1 MNVFTT
7 DLDRTFIF
15 SERTVNRLTEEL
27 VCIEQWEG
35 RDLSYV
41 SQALLDYVINIKEDT
56 LIIPV
61 TTRALHQYERITLFT
76 DSYKPSYAIA
86 ANGGVVMKNGVRDR
100 QWDEIL
106 KKELQ
111 ASAPFAEMERMF
123 QKQWQYSMFRRLDEA
138 DGLFYVLIMDEERIE
153 REWLEELQQEMR
165 KVGWNSYVN
174 GRKFYVLPE
183 TLTKEHAVEYILKDI
198 PYKTHYAAGD
208 SIMDL
213 GMLDMADVA
222 FTPMHGDLYKQQGDK
237 LKATIVYEEGVRF
250 TEMIL
255 GEICGKSIVK

>member
-15 SERTVNRLTEEL
+15 SERTVNRLAEEL

-35 RDLSYV
+35 RDLSFV
-41 SQALLDYVINIKEDT
+41 SKALLDYVVNIEEDT

-86 ANGGVVMKNGVRDR
+86 ANGGVVMKNGRRDEE
-100 QWDEIL
+100 WDEIL
-106 KKELQ
+106 KQRLQ
-111 ASAPFAEMERMF
+111 DSISFQDMALMF
-123 QKQWQYSMFRRLDEA
+123 EKQWQHKMFRRIATA
-138 DGLFYVLIMDEERIE
+138 DGLFYVLMLEEEDVDRAY
-153 REWLEELQQEMR
+153 LVELQQEMR
-165 KVGWNSYVN
+165 KVGWSSYVN
-174 GRKFYVLPE
+174 GRKFYVLPKP
-183 TLTKEHAVEYILKDI
+183 LTKERAVEYILKDI

-213 GMLDMADVA
+213 GMLEMADVA
-222 FTPMHGDLYKQQGDK
+222 FTPMHGELYKQQGDT
-237 LKATIVYEEGVRF
+237 LKATVVYEEGVRF
-250 TEMIL
+250 TEMVI
-255 GEICGKSIVK
+255 GEICGKTIVK

>member
-15 SERTVNRLTEEL
+15 SERTVNRLAEEL

-35 RDLSYV
+35 RDLSFV
-41 SQALLDYVINIKEDT
+41 SKALLDYVLNIEEDT

-61 TTRALHQYERITLFT
+61 TTRALRQYERITLFT

-86 ANGGVVMKNGVRDR
+86 ANGGVVMKNGIRDQ

-106 KKELQ
+106 KIRLQ
-111 ASAPFAEMERMF
+111 ESASFKDMARMF
-123 QKQWQYSMFRRLDEA
+123 EKQWQHKMFRRITDADE
-138 DGLFYVLIMDEERIE
+138 LFYVLMLVEENIDKA
-153 REWLEELQQEMR
+153 WLAELQEEMR

-174 GRKFYVLPE
+174 GRKFYVLPK
-183 TLTKEHAVEYILKDI
+183 TLTKEHAVEYVLEDI

-213 GMLDMADVA
+213 GMLEMADIA
-222 FTPMHGDLYKQQGDK
+222 FTPMHGELYKQQGDT
-237 LKATIVYEEGVRF
+237 LKATVVYEEGVRF
-250 TEMIL
+250 TEMII
-255 GEICGKSIVK
+255 GEICGKAMVK

>member
-15 SERTVNRLTEEL
+15 SERTVNRLAEEL

-35 RDLSYV
+35 RDQSFV
-41 SQALLDYVINIKEDT
+41 SKALLDYVMNLEEDT

-61 TTRALHQYERITLFT
+61 TTRALHQYERITLFS
-76 DSYKPSYAIA
+76 DSYKPSFAIA
-86 ANGGVVMKNGVRDR
+86 ANGGVVLKNGMRDLE
-100 QWDEIL
+100 WDGIL
-106 KKELQ
+106 KGQLQ
-111 ASAPFAEMERMF
+111 ESAPFTEMERMF
-123 QKQWQYSMFRRLDEA
+123 EQQWHHAMFRRITEA
-138 DGLFYVLIMDEERIE
+138 DGLFYVLMIE
-153 REWLEELQQEMR
+153 KEQADWGWLEELQQEMR

-174 GRKFYVLPE
+174 GRKFYVLPDA
-183 TLTKEHAVEYILKDI
+183 LTKERAVEYVLQDI
-198 PYKTHYAAGD
+198 PYNRHYAAGD

-213 GMLDMADVA
+213 GMLEMADVA
-222 FTPMHGDLYKQQGDK
+222 FTPMHGELYKQRGDT

-255 GEICGKSIVK
+255 GEICGKSIIK

>member
-15 SERTVNRLTEEL
+15 SERTVNRLAEEL

-41 SQALLDYVINIKEDT
+41 SKALLDYVMNIEEDT

-61 TTRALHQYERITLFT
+61 TTRALRQYERITLFT
-76 DSYKPSYAIA
+76 DSYKPSFAIA

-100 QWDEIL
+100 EWDEIV

-111 ASAPFAEMERMF
+111 ASVPFAEMERMF
-123 QKQWQYSMFRRLDEA
+123 QKQWQHSMFQRFTEA
-138 DGLFYVLIMDEERIE
+138 DGLFYVLMMDVERIE
-153 REWLEELQQEMR
+153 WAWLEELQQEMR

-183 TLTKEHAVEYILKDI
+183 TLTKEHAVEYVLKDI

-213 GMLDMADVA
+213 GMLEMADVA
-222 FTPMHGDLYKQQGDK
+222 FTPMHGELYKQRGDK

-255 GEICGKSIVK
+255 GEIYGKSIVK

>member
-15 SERTVNRLTEEL
+15 SERTVNRLAEEL
-27 VCIEQWEG
+27 ICIEQWEG
-35 RDLSYV
+35 RDLSFV
-41 SQALLDYVINIKEDT
+41 SQALLDYVMNIEEDT

-61 TTRALHQYERITLFT
+61 TTRALHQYERITLFS

-86 ANGGVVMKNGVRDR
+86 ANGGVVMKNGMRDVE
-100 QWDEIL
+100 WDEIL
-106 KKELQ
+106 KQRLQ
-111 ASAPFAEMERMF
+111 VSAPFAEMERMF
-123 QKQWQYSMFRRLDEA
+123 KEEWQHPMFRRIAEA
-138 DGLFYVLIMDEERIE
+138 DGLFYVLMMEEEKVDRA
-153 REWLEELQQEMR
+153 WLEELQKEMR
-165 KVGWNSYVN
+165 KVGWNSYIN

-183 TLTKEHAVEYILKDI
+183 TLTKENAVKYILQDI

-213 GMLDMADVA
+213 GMLEMADVA
-222 FTPMHGDLYKQQGDK
+222 FTPMHGELYKQQGDT
-237 LKATIVYEEGVRF
+237 LKATIVYEEGIRF

>member
-15 SERTVNRLTEEL
+15 SERTVNRLAEEL

-35 RDLSYV
+35 RDLSFV
-41 SQALLDYVINIKEDT
+41 SKALLDYVMNIEEDT

-61 TTRALHQYERITLFT
+61 TTRALRQYERITLFSE
-76 DSYKPSYAIA
+76 SYKPAYAIA
-86 ANGGVVMKNGVRDR
+86 ANGGVVLKNGVRDR
-100 QWDEIL
+100 EWDAIL
-106 KKELQ
+106 TKRLQ
-111 ASAPFAEMERMF
+111 ESVPFKEMECMF
-123 QKQWQYSMFRRLDEA
+123 EKQWQNTMFQRITEA
-138 DGLFYVLIMDEERIE
+138 DGLFYVLMLDLEQVDWA
-153 REWLEELQQEMR
+153 WLEELQQEMR

-183 TLTKEHAVEYILKDI
+183 TLTKENAVEYVLKAI

-222 FTPMHGDLYKQQGDK
+222 FTPMHGELYKQRGDT
-237 LKATIVYEEGVRF
+237 LKATIVYEEGVSF
-250 TEMIL
+250 TEMII
-255 GEICGKSIVK
+255 GEICGKSMVK